1 MPTIATHNLST
12 GQIEIIDLDDQ
23 SLLEHLTGDVG
34 EAAHQRMAAEH
45 AYLAARQQAEA
56 HYRQALAVVRGYAS
70 GDPYTVTEVLRA
82 LCRVMLG
89 E

>member
-1 MPTIATHNLST
+1 MPTITNHNLAT
-12 GQIEIIDLDDQ
+12 GQIEMIELDEQ
-23 SLLEHLTGDVG
+23 ALLEHLTGEVG
-34 EAAHQRMAAEH
+34 KVAHQRMAAEH

-56 HYRQALAVVRGYAS
+56 HYQQALAVVRGYAA